1 MKLIKKILREPL
13 FYLLLLLAA
22 TYIIVIPP
30 RIEFSN
36 VKLTKNN
43 NTEDIKLPYLFNGE
57 KSEEFT
63 VSFNLFVKN
72 KSFVK
77 FNVIPD
83 DCIQEILING
93 EKFPLDGI
101 NGLCDYSKGAYF
113 DFSKYVQK
121 GLNSFEIRIL
131 NHGGPGGLQ
140 FQPPY
145 NGFKSLSLMHYVFTL
160 FLLLSISLI
169 LRKFKFKFIAISII
183 LLGIIVRLIVYT
195 YTGSM
200 QSPYDVGAHLQYIQ
214 MIADEKR
221 VPETNECWECH
232 QPPPYYIASAV
243 VKNIVDSYDPALT
256 GRVLQQ
262 VQLLFSFG
270 SVVFGVALI
279 LNLFGNSRLAYLASI
294 VSVFWTGFAWTGS
307 RINNDIEF
315 YFGALFCMLFA
326 QRYWRTY
333 KNSDMFLATLGA
345 SIALASKFTGI
356 VILAVWAV
364 IYILSVVRSLKIG
377 SLRTLFASIFT
388 VLLFIG
394 ISSHRTIADIFEGKK
409 FDLIGETANNLHS
422 GLRVNN
428 TAGTYLYFDLKDYV
442 LFPYTS
448 AWQDEGGRQY
458 FWNYLIKSSLS
469 LYKENKIWKQPVVD
483 SLCTILCILALLI
496 FVLALWGIINAK
508 FREFPAMLFTICLFS
523 SLIYFRIGHPFS
535 CDNEFRYISP
545 ILFPLVYFATRGAQ
559 ILENSRL
566 RIITY
571 MSMLFFAIISLI
583 FIISPAFCLACNIF
597 YQ

>member
-1 MKLIKKILREPL
+1 MREPL
-13 FYLLLLLAA
+13 FYILLLLAVA
-22 TYIIVIPP
+22 YIIITPA
-30 RIEFSN
+30 RMEFSN
-36 VKLTKNN
+36 IKSTRNN
-43 NTEDIKLPYLFNGE
+43 NTEDIKLPYSFNGE
-57 KSEEFT
+57 REEFT
-63 VSFNLFVKN
+63 VSFNLSIKN
-72 KSFVK
+72 KRTAK
-77 FNVIPD
+77 FNIIPD

-93 EKFPLDGI
+93 KTFPLDGI
-101 NGLCDYSKGAYF
+101 KGLCDYSKGAYF
-113 DFSKYVQK
+113 DFSKYVQEES
-121 GLNSFEIRIL
+121 NFFEIRVL
-131 NHGGPGGLQ
+131 NHGGSGGLKIQ
-140 FQPPY
+140 TPY
-145 NGFKSLSLMHYVFTL
+145 NGFKSLSLMHYIFTL
-160 FLLLSISLI
+160 LLLLSIALI
-169 LRKFKFKFIAISII
+169 LRKFKFGFIAISIM

-195 YTGSM
+195 YTGPM
-200 QSPYDVGAHLQYIQ
+200 QNPYDVEAHLQYIQ
-214 MIADEKR
+214 IVANEKR
-221 VPETNECWECH
+221 VPKTNECWECH

-243 VKNIVDSYDPALT
+243 VKNIVDSYDHALT

-270 SVVFGVALI
+270 SVVLGVALI

-294 VSVFWTGFAWTGS
+294 VSVFWTGFAWTGP

-326 QRYWRTY
+326 QRYWLTY

-345 SIALASKFTGI
+345 SIALASKFTGF

-364 IYILSVVRSLKIG
+364 IYILGVVRSLKIG
-377 SLRTLFASIFT
+377 SLRTLIASIFT

-394 ISSHRTIADIFEGKK
+394 ISNHRTIADIFEGKK
-409 FDLIGETANNLHS
+409 FDLIGETANSLHS
-422 GLRVNN
+422 ELRVNN

-508 FREFPAMLFTICLFS
+508 FRELPAMLFTIGLFF

-535 CDNEFRYISP
+535 CDNEFRYIFP
-545 ILFPLVYFATRGAQ
+545 VLFPLVYFATRGAQ

-566 RIITY
+566 KILTY
-571 MSMLFFAIISLI
+571 MSMLFFAIISLL
-583 FIISPAFCLACNIF
+583 FIVSPAFCLICNIF